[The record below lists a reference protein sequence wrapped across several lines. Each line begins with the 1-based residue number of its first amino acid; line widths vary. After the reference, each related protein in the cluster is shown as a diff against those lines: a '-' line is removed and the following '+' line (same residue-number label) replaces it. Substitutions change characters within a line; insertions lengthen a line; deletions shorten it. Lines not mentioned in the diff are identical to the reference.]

1 MKHCT
6 APAQRRSAPLN
17 APQRR
22 RDSHLAG
29 VSAAP
34 STRGRRVEGRLDLVR
49 RHSQTQ
55 TPTCWLPLL
64 LRSKRPSRGALLLP
78 GVVRGLRADTLPG
91 NDTSSP
97 PMYEKKSPSR
107 LHLVS
112 SHSFNQSPATSER
125 RLHFVLLT
133 TSINI
138 DPFSF
143 FFSTF
148 SISKKW
154 KSLRTLSFINDTF
167 SSHCHF
173 RSMNLLKACQCQPLS
188 VLEIF
193 QIIQ

>member
-1 MKHCT
+1 MLIGLKQIAESRSLSNEALHS
-6 APAQRRSAPLN
+6 AAQRCSAPLSAAQCRSVPLN

-78 GVVRGLRADTLPG
+78 GVVRGLRADALPG

-97 PMYEKKSPSR
+97 PMYEKESPSR

-112 SHSFNQSPATSER
+112 WHSFNQSPATSER
-125 RLHFVLLT
+125 RLHFVLLIL
-133 TSINI
+133 TSIRFLSSFQ
-138 DPFSF
+138 PFLF
-143 FFSTF
+143 QRNG
-148 SISKKW
+148 KVYAR
-154 KSLRTLSFINDTF
+154 L
-167 SSHCHF
+167 
-173 RSMNLLKACQCQPLS
+173 
-188 VLEIF
+188 VL
-193 QIIQ
+193 